1 MMRQD
6 RMTPHLRKRKRVFK
20 RFLDIV
26 VLFFLTYSAYFS
38 CNFIVAKFF
47 KSNWFH
53 KPSALLGFSV
63 LVAAL
68 LYKPVDHLIFLVF
81 RKFFIRRSDQ
91 YFLVLSKLT
100 RELMSVLDLNEIGN
114 LIVNTFGDSVRVKTV
129 SLMVFNQSEGVYEVV
144 SAFGMMP
151 SHYRK
156 IRFAVD
162 RPIIDTLRS
171 YAMPLVR
178 EKIRK
183 SFSWQEANQLTTE
196 FETLEASCIIPITH
210 HEQLIGSLNLGQRLA
225 SQSFRDSDIQFFDE
239 FAKEIA
245 PIVRNAIMVDEL
257 KRANQELAQVQTE
270 LIQSTRLSAIEQLA
284 TGLAHEIHNPL
295 TIISGKAQVL
305 LLKKDKKGYDEKVEE
320 VLKTI
325 VKQTKRAA
333 DITRKLLMFS
343 QGKGSTR
350 EAISFETMVN
360 DTVALVSYQT
370 ALDDVRV
377 VKQIDHHLPVFYGN
391 PSAFREIFLNLFLN
405 AVQAVGKSGVVQI
418 SVRYKSLDRVIEIRV
433 SDTGPGIEQENLT
446 QLFNP
451 FFTTR
456 KDGTGLGLFVTQQIV
471 HRYNG
476 SIHVESKV
484 GEGTIVIVEL
494 PLEVKSDEE
503 KKSSESDPNQPETQ
517 MKVADA
523 GDKRLI
529 D

>member
-1 MMRQD
+1 MRSE
-6 RMTPHLRKRKRVFK
+6 RITPHLRKRKRFLK
-20 RFLDIV
+20 LLLDIF
-26 VLFFLTYSAYFS
+26 VLFGLAYFTQTVF
-38 CNFIVAKFF
+38 NFIASSFF
-47 KSNWFH
+47 KVKWFET
-53 KPSALLGFSV
+53 PGMLLAISV
-63 LVAAL
+63 VMAVLF
-68 LYKPVDHLIFLVF
+68 YKWVDHFIFRVF
-81 RKFFIRRSDQ
+81 RKLFFRRSEQ
-91 YFLVLSKLT
+91 HFLVLTKLA
-100 RELMSVLDLNEIGN
+100 RELMSVLDLNEMAN
-114 LIVNTFGDSVRVKTV
+114 LIVNTFGESVRLKSV
-129 SLMVFNQSEGVYEVV
+129 SLMVFNQAESVYEVI
-144 SAFGMMP
+144 SAFGVAP
-151 SHYRK
+151 SSYRK

-162 RPIIDTLRS
+162 RPIVDTLRT
-171 YAMPLVR
+171 YGTPLVR

-196 FETLEASCIIPITH
+196 FETLEASCVIPIIH
-210 HEQLIGSLNLGQRLA
+210 HEELIGSLNLGQRLA
-225 SQSFRDSDIQFFDE
+225 AQPFRDADIRFFDE

-245 PIVRNAIMVDEL
+245 PIVRNAIMVEEL
-257 KRANQELAQVQTE
+257 RKANQELGQVQME

-350 EAISFETMVN
+350 EPISFEAMVN

-370 ALDDVRV
+370 TLDDVRI

-405 AVQAVGKSGVVQI
+405 AVQAVGKSGTVQI
-418 SVRYKSLDRVIEIRV
+418 GVHYKSLDRTIEIRV
-433 SDTGPGIEQENLT
+433 SDTGAGIPKEHLNQI
-446 QLFNP
+446 FNP

-471 HRYNG
+471 HKYGG
-476 SIHVESKV
+476 SVHVESKV

-494 PLEVKSDEE
+494 PLEIKPEEE
-503 KKSSESDPNQPETQ
+503 KKPVGEGRVPGNLEIEIER
-517 MKVADA
+517 KEN
-523 GDKRLI
+523 
-529 D
+529 